1 MAPQTL
7 PQTQQSLSAPA
18 LPGTWRL
25 AAGRALTLQPR
36 EPGLLRVAHGQ
47 MWVTYD
53 GPHGGPA
60 NDLGDH
66 VIGAGGHLR
75 LRAGERVVVEP
86 WDGQSPAYFSWDPLP
101 VRTGLDALKTARV
114 LLPLSDLRLA
124 LGLAAAAAAQLAS
137 GLAGLAGDL
146 IAGRCREGLA
156 DCAPP

>member
-1 MAPQTL
+1 MAPQML
-7 PQTQQSLSAPA
+7 PQTQQSLPARA

-25 AAGRALTLQPR
+25 VAGRALTLQPR

-86 WDGQSPAYFSWDPLP
+86 WDGQSSAYFSWDPLP
-101 VRTGLDALKTARV
+101 VRTGLDALRTARV

-124 LGLAAAAAAQLAS
+124 LGLAAAAAARLAS

-146 IAGRCREGLA
+146 ITGRCREGLA